1 MIDKNKILIIKN
13 DTQVIIC
20 FNGCKLIK
28 PIAGFEDM
36 SKDAIRDIFWKEIG
50 GEIVE

>member
-13 DTQVIIC
+13 DVEVIIC

-28 PIAGFEDM
+28 PITGFEHM
-36 SKDAIRDIFWKEIG
+36 SKEEIKDMFWKEIG
-50 GEIVE
+50 GENAT